1 MYLIDSNIW
10 LELLLKQ
17 EKSDKVTEMLRNT
30 QIDLLSISDFTL
42 YSIGIILSKLK
53 EFDLLNEFY
62 NDVIS
67 NGKINI
73 FNMNPN
79 DLSRITNIEQKFNL
93 DFDDA
98 YQYLVAEEY
107 DLTIVSFDKDF
118 DHTPKGRKTP
128 VEIIKME
135 M

>member
-17 EKSDKVTEMLRNT
+17 EKSDKVAEMLRNT

-67 NGKINI
+67 NGKIHI

-118 DHTPKGRKTP
+118 DHTPKGRKIP
-128 VEIIKME
+128 DEIIKME
-135 M
+135 I

>member
-17 EKSDKVTEMLRNT
+17 EKSDKVVEMLRNT

-67 NGKINI
+67 NGKIDI
-73 FNMNPN
+73 FSMNPN

-107 DLTIVSFDKDF
+107 NLTVVSFDKDF
-118 DHTPKGRKTP
+118 KHTPKGRKTP
-128 VEIIKME
+128 DEIIKME